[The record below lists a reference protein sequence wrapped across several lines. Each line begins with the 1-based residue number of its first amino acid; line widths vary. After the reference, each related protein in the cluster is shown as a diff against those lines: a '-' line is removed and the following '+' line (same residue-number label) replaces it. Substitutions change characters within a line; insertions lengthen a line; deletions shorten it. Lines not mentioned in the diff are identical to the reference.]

1 MGERGLKHTCPAVA
15 AATEPTQHARV
26 SRRGLVGA
34 AAVIA
39 VGSALSR
46 ALGLVREQ
54 VIAFTFGATGATDAY
69 VVARTVSTTLY
80 DLLVGSVITA
90 ALVPVL
96 VQFVRDEK
104 QLWRVVSALFSLAA
118 LVLAMI
124 TALLMLFPDWVAAV
138 LASGFPEDRQELSAQ
153 LLRVALLSVLFQ
165 GLAGVLT
172 SVLYAQRRFTLPAFA
187 VAAYNAGVILGVVL
201 LARTLGLQALVIGLV
216 LGGLA
221 QFVLQAAGLVR
232 FWRVYRPHIDLDDP
246 GVRRVLQLA
255 APVTAG
261 MLVTIAGYAIDTNL
275 ASRTPAGSLSAK
287 LYATTLIQFPLGMV
301 GWATSYAVL
310 PTLSRFGAGVE
321 ESVGSYRDALLFGM
335 KLILLLMLPI
345 LAGALVLAG
354 PVVSVLFEHGA
365 FRQADSALTR
375 DILLAFSP
383 QLPFTAIDY
392 LLILAFYARQDTRTP
407 VLVGI
412 VSVLIYLA
420 VALELIGP
428 LGIVGLAL
436 ADATKNSA
444 HGLILLGLLRRRV
457 PGLGLLSGLGPFLGR
472 TVPAAVLMAALL
484 WLCWHALAPL
494 GDLLGLALALPI
506 GAVSYAILLHW
517 WGVPEARAAF
527 ALIPISSRF
536 GRRGRSTADQ

>member
-1 MGERGLKHTCPAVA
+1 MHEEG
-15 AATEPTQHARV
+15 V

-39 VGSALSR
+39 VGNALSR
-46 ALGLVREQ
+46 ALGLIREQ

-96 VQFVRDEK
+96 VQYARDEK
-104 QLWRVVSALFSLAA
+104 QLWRVVSAVFSLAA
-118 LVLAMI
+118 VVLAVI
-124 TALLMLFPDWVAAV
+124 TALLMLAPDVVATV
-138 LASGFPEDRQELSAQ
+138 LASGFPEDRRELSAQ
-153 LLRVALLSVLFQ
+153 LLRVALISVLFQ

-187 VAAYNAGVILGVVL
+187 VAAYNAGVILGVVF

-216 LGGLA
+216 LGGLG
-221 QFVLQAAGLVR
+221 QFLLQAAGLVR
-232 FWRVYRPHIDLDDP
+232 FWRAYRPRIDLDDP
-246 GVRRVLQLA
+246 GVRRVLRLA

-310 PTLSRFGAGVE
+310 PTLSRFGAGAD
-321 ESVGSYRDALLFGM
+321 ESVANYRDALLFGM

-365 FRQADSALTR
+365 FRQADGALTR

-407 VLVGI
+407 VLVG
-412 VSVLIYLA
+412 VASVLIYLV
-420 VALELIGP
+420 VALSLIGP
-428 LGIVGLAL
+428 LGIIGLAL
-436 ADATKNSA
+436 ADAVKNSA

-457 PGLGLLSGLGPFLGR
+457 DDLRLLRGLGPFVAR
-472 TVPAAVLMAALL
+472 TLPAAGLMAALL
-484 WLCWHALAPL
+484 WVGWRALEPL
-494 GDLLGLALALPI
+494 GDVVGLALALPI
-506 GAVSYAILLHW
+506 GALSYAALLHW
-517 WGVPEARAAF
+517 WGVPEARAAL
-527 ALIPISSRF
+527 ALTLRI
-536 GRRGRSTADQ
+536 GRRGR

>member
-1 MGERGLKHTCPAVA
+1 VVVA
-15 AATEPTQHARV
+15 EPEV

-34 AAVIA
+34 AAIIA
-39 VGSALSR
+39 VGNALSR

-90 ALVPVL
+90 ALVPVF
-96 VQFVRDEK
+96 VQFVREEK
-104 QLWRVVSALFSLAA
+104 QLWRLASAVFSLAA
-118 LVLAMI
+118 LLLALV
-124 TALLMLFPDWVAAV
+124 TALLMLAPEAVATV
-138 LASGFPEDRQELSAQ
+138 LASGFPPERQELSAE
-153 LLRVALLSVLFQ
+153 LLRVALVAVVFQ

-172 SVLYAQRRFTLPAFA
+172 SLLYAQRRFTLPAFA
-187 VAAYNAGVILGVVL
+187 VAAYNAGVILAVVA
-201 LARTLGLQALVIGLV
+201 LARTLGLQALVVGLV
-216 LGGLA
+216 VGGVG
-221 QFVLQAAGLVR
+221 QFLLQAAGLVR
-232 FWRVYRPHIDLDDP
+232 FWRAYRPRIDLQDP
-246 GVRRVLQLA
+246 AVRRVLQLA

-275 ASRTPAGSLSAK
+275 ASRTPPGSLSAK

-301 GWATSYAVL
+301 GWATSFAVL
-310 PTLSRFGAGVE
+310 PTLSRFGAGIEENVE
-321 ESVGSYRDALLFGM
+321 SYREALLFGM

-365 FRQADSALTR
+365 FRQADTALTR

-407 VLVGI
+407 VLVG
-412 VSVLIYLA
+412 VASVLIYLG
-420 VALELIGP
+420 VALTLIAP

-436 ADATKNSA
+436 ADAAKNSA

-457 PGLGLLSGLGPFLGR
+457 PRLQLLVGLASFLGR
-472 TVPAAVLMAALL
+472 TLPAAALMAVLL
-484 WLCWHALAPL
+484 WLGWHVLAPL
-494 GDLLGLALALPI
+494 GDLLGLVIALPL
-506 GAVSYAILLHW
+506 GALSYALLLHW
-517 WGVPEARAAF
+517 WGVPEARAVV
-527 ALIPISSRF
+527 ALAVATSR
-536 GRRGRSTADQ
+536 RLR